1 MNVDLHCHST
11 ASDGALAPAVLVA
24 RAFEKGVR
32 VLALTDHDTLEGLD
46 EARHAA
52 TALGMQLVNGV
63 ELSCTWGGATI
74 HVLGY
79 GFDVN
84 AAPLVEAIARLH
96 DGRWLRSEEISR
108 KLALKGMPGALD
120 GAREIQQELGDS
132 GNAPARPHFA
142 DWMVREGFV
151 KDRAEAFRKWL
162 GAGKLGDVKQHWPT
176 LEDTVETLRA
186 AKAWVSLAHPWH
198 YEFTRSKRRRLIA
211 DYIQAGATPSKWSMV
226 TSLPSKWAAWP
237 SWPASSVCWSAPAVI
252 FMALE
257 AGRRSVNTGRSR
269 RICRRYG
276 VDSNMTQLLPPSE
289 QVENVSQFFQIHPE
303 NPQARLIKQAVEIIR
318 KGGVVIYPTDSSY
331 AIGCQIGDKV
341 AVERVRR
348 LRQLD
353 EKHNF
358 ALICSDLSQLGLF
371 AKIDTGT
378 FRILKAHLPGPYT
391 FILNATRE
399 VPRLLLHPKKRTIGL
414 RVPSHP
420 IALALLAELGEP
432 LMSVT
437 LIMPG
442 DEDPLTDPHEMRQL
456 LEHQVDLIIDGGFGG
471 IKASTVIS
479 LADGEPEVIRVGCG
493 DPAPFM
499 VEA

>member
-46 EARHAA
+46 EARSAA

-84 AAPLVEAIARLH
+84 AVPLVEAIAKLH

-108 KLALKGMPGALD
+108 KLALKGMPGALE
-120 GAREIQQELGDS
+120 GARAIQQELGDS

-198 YEFTRSKRRRLIA
+198 YDFTRSKRRRLIS
-211 DYIQAGATPSKWSMV
+211 DYIQAGGHAIEVVNGHQPAEQVGSLAILAREFGLLVSAGSDFHGPGGWSEIGEYRP
-226 TSLPSKWAAWP
+226 LPEDLPPLW
-237 SWPASSVCWSAPAVI
+237 
-252 FMALE
+252 
-257 AGRRSVNTGRSR
+257 
-269 RICRRYG
+269 CRFKHE
-276 VDSNMTQLLPPSE
+276 PSE

-331 AIGCQIGDKV
+331 AIGCQIGDKN

-348 LRQLD
+348 LRGLD
-353 EKHNF
+353 DKHNF

-371 AKIDTGT
+371 AKIDTGL
-378 FRILKAHLPGPYT
+378 FRLLKAHLPGPYT

-420 IALALLAELGEP
+420 IALALLEELGEP

-442 DEDPLTDPHEMRQL
+442 DTDPMTDPYEMRQL

-471 IKASTVIS
+471 IKASTVIN

-493 DPAPFM
+493 DPTPFM
-499 VEA
+499 AEA